1 MSERLRSLLF
11 AMALCVV
18 CSLLLTAAATG
29 LKGYQQ
35 RNMLADRQKNILAA
49 AQLISMEEKLTP
61 QQIQAQFSQ
70 QIKTFYVDD
79 TGSIMPPDK
88 QTPSDLPIYL
98 VLSDNETIE
107 AYVVPIDTTGLWGKI
122 HGYLAFEAD
131 GKTVRGFTVYKHS
144 ETPGLGGEIEKRWFQ
159 ENFEGKKITNA
170 QGDFVSIKIAKG
182 QVQDVQNGEK
192 KDNTVDGISGATLTG
207 KYLTAGLEDIL
218 QNYEPVAVKF
228 RNRNVGKV
236 TLGDA
241 EEKSGP

>member
-1 MSERLRSLLF
+1 MSDRLRSLLF

-18 CSLLLTAAATG
+18 CSLLLTAAAAG

-49 AQLISMEEKLTP
+49 AKLASMEAKMSPEK
-61 QQIQAQFSQ
+61 IQAQFSR
-70 QIKTFYVDD
+70 QIKTYYVNHD
-79 TGSIMPPDK
+79 GSIKPPGE
-88 QTPSDLPIYL
+88 QAPSDLPIYL
-98 VLSDNETIE
+98 VFSDDEAVE

-159 ENFEGKKITNA
+159 ENFEGKKITDSA
-170 QGDFVSIKIAKG
+170 GDFVSIKIAKG
-182 QVQDVQNGEK
+182 EVESETKERNY
-192 KDNTVDGISGATLTG
+192 VDGISGATLTG
-207 KYLTAGLEDIL
+207 KYLTAGIEEIL
-218 QNYEPVAVKF
+218 QDYEPVAVKF

-241 EEKSGP
+241 EEKSEP